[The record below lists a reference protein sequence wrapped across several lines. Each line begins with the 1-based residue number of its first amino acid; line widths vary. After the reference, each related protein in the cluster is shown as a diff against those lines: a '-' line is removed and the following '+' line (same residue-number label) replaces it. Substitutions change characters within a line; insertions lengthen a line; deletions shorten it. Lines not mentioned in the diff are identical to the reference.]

1 MATLINKQEAAKLL
15 SISPCTLNQWRR
27 DGKLIEGIHFVRFN
41 SRNVR
46 YIQESIQNLFLN
58 LDDPKAHE
66 LYCQQFMK
74 AKNTASLVGK

>member
-1 MATLINKQEAAKLL
+1 MATLINKQAAAKLL

-46 YIQESIQNLFLN
+46 YIQESIKDLFLN
-58 LDDPKAHE
+58 LDNPKAHDR
-66 LYCQQFMK
+66 YCQQFMN
-74 AKNTASLVGK
+74 AKTNATSVGK